1 MTILLISTKQSHG
14 KYIQKI
20 LWKKLNPTI
29 YNFQILAILSCSY
42 NCNVADHPHKLLTY
56 LTIVALRLY
65 EVFDFTLTWT
75 GLDMM
80 HMNCLQ
86 IMWWRLLLPW
96 VRRESP
102 LFLMSWSIQQQQI
115 TWESCTRFRR
125 DSAIAVLGCRL
136 VISLLIIY
144 LDKNITIPSPKKDRV
159 HGEDRIWQCLRFF

>member
-1 MTILLISTKQSHG
+1 
-14 KYIQKI
+14 
-20 LWKKLNPTI
+20 
-29 YNFQILAILSCSY
+29 
-42 NCNVADHPHKLLTY
+42 
-56 LTIVALRLY
+56 
-65 EVFDFTLTWT
+65 
-75 GLDMM
+75 MM

-159 HGEDRIWQCLRFF
+159 HGEDRIWQCLRFFLNSFKPGQTVGETYIKNINANTRKQLYNVQYWCKLFYYVTSKIID